1 MPAPAP
7 PIDDTAAAKLAA
19 IGMRIRAHR
28 KALRVSATSA
38 AEAAG
43 MSRVTLHRIER
54 GEPSVAM
61 GAYLGAAAALGLE
74 LAVVD
79 PQERRREIDDSG
91 KPALPSTVRLA
102 DYPELQRLAW
112 QLDAATELTP
122 EQALALYERN
132 WKHVDRAA
140 MTARERALVDTLA
153 RELGGGR
160 LLV

>member
-7 PIDDTAAAKLAA
+7 LIDDAVAAKLAA
-19 IGMRIRAHR
+19 IGERIRAHR
-28 KALRVSATSA
+28 KALRVSATTA

-54 GEPSVAM
+54 GEASVTM
-61 GAYLGAAAALGLE
+61 GAYISAAAALGLE

-79 PQERRREIDDSG
+79 PQDRSADESA
-91 KPALPSTVRLA
+91 KPALPSVIRLT
-102 DYPELQRLAW
+102 DFPQLKRLAW
-112 QLDAATELTP
+112 QLHGETEITP
-122 EQALALYERN
+122 KQALELYERN
-132 WKHVDRAA
+132 WKHVDREA
-140 MTARERALVDTLA
+140 MNASERALVDTLA